1 MLRSAYGS
9 VRRMRWLVALLPLM
23 LAAGNQALAAEGS
36 GSSSGLA
43 AVASAVEGAES
54 SHGRNP
60 RMWRPDPQGPQGPM
74 QITAA
79 AASDVGGGDRFDPQE
94 NRALGRAYLDHMFRR
109 FGSWGDAV
117 AAYNWGPGRLDG
129 WIRTGRP
136 PDRLPP
142 AVERYRQQVLS
153 GSSAP
158 DGFGSGAGPRRPRLL
173 GIAHA
178 QPRRAPGPPS
188 SADRQVEAL
197 FAQIMTASAS
207 Q

>member
-9 VRRMRWLVALLPLM
+9 VGRMRWLVPLLPLL
-23 LAAGNQALAAEGS
+23 LATGNPGFAAEGG
-36 GSSSGLA
+36 GSSPGLA

-60 RMWRPDPQGPQGPM
+60 RMWRPDSQGPQGPM

-79 AASDVGGGDRFDPQE
+79 AASDVGGGDRFDPEQ
-94 NRALGRAYLDHMFRR
+94 NRALGRAYLEHMFRR

-117 AAYNWGPGRLDG
+117 TAYNWGPGRLDG

-136 PDRLPP
+136 PDRLPHG
-142 AVERYRQQVLS
+142 VERYRQQVLS

-158 DGFGSGAGPRRPRLL
+158 EAFGGVAGPRRPRLL
-173 GIAHA
+173 GLAHA

-197 FAQIMTASAS
+197 FAQVMSASAS